1 MFTPNASEKQI
12 SATQTHFV
20 GDGVNTLGRII
31 CNTRERDCNNKSD
44 CYVFFTHCANSQ
56 DAQQAAVHSKW
67 LTAVRGRLAEFM
79 S

>member
-44 CYVFFTHCANSQ
+44 CYVFFTHCANS
-56 DAQQAAVHSKW
+56 
-67 LTAVRGRLAEFM
+67 
-79 S
+79 